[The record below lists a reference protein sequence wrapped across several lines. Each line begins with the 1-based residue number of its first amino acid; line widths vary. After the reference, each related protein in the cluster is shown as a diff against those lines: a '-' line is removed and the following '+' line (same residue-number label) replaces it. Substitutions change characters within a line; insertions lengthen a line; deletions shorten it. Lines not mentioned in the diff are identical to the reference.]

1 MKIFYIKQT
10 LFDSSYRCAMVRKRL
25 LQQIDDKQP
34 NFLVI
39 SGCQN
44 RDDRFFNELLENVR
58 QSGLTIISK
67 NGKHRFDNQNLSLSS
82 THLLLNNKLI
92 SPIEGCVCEVNSNP
106 FSLNYIVLDIFADEQ
121 FSDYHGELDEGLT
134 QELSS
139 LLSNSIK

>member
-34 NFLVI
+34 NILVI

-44 RDDRFFNELLENVR
+44 KDNRVFNDLLKNVR

-67 NGKHRFDNQNLSLSS
+67 NGKHRFDNQKLSLSN
-82 THLLLNNKLI
+82 THLLLNNRLI

-134 QELSS
+134 QELNS

>member
-25 LQQIDDKQP
+25 LQQIVDKQP
-34 NFLVI
+34 NILVI

-44 RDDRFFNELLENVR
+44 KDDRVFNELLENAR
-58 QSGLTIISK
+58 QSGITIISE
-67 NGKHRFDNQNLSLSS
+67 NGKHKIDNQNLSLSN
-82 THLLLNNKLI
+82 THLLLNNRLI
-92 SPIEGCVCEVNSNP
+92 SPIEGCVSDVDSNP

-121 FSDYHGELDEGLT
+121 FSDYHGDLDEGLT

>member
-10 LFDSSYRCAMVRKRL
+10 LFESSYRCAMVRKRL
-25 LQQIDDKQP
+25 LQQIDEKQP
-34 NFLVI
+34 NILVI
-39 SGCQN
+39 SGCQSKDN
-44 RDDRFFNELLENVR
+44 RFFNELLKNIR
-58 QSGLTIISK
+58 KSGLTIINK
-67 NGKHRFDNQNLSLSS
+67 NGKHRFENQKLLLSS

-121 FSDYHGELDEGLT
+121 FSDYHGELDEVLT

-139 LLSNSIK
+139 LLSNTIK